1 MNCTISAVKL
11 SRQAGHIFPHLTW
24 LPKEVL
30 EVINRFPFHSARLF
44 AAGMDYVLNKR
55 TYFTALDGNDPVHF
69 LSSSSY
75 GYTLDIREFVGVI
88 PIRTTSL
95 LLSIGS
101 IAEQALID
109 NQDLKTV
116 LVPGN
121 QSIQSA
127 MVQYNAQNRVFPHLR
142 NKKGGISYFD
152 KPSIWSRRDMLI
164 QAIDAGASNLAGLK
178 ECYLVASYYERA
190 YNRVNLDNG
199 PLHGKIDQLD
209 YELPPF
215 PDTVEIKDG
224 DRFLFD
230 KPGVRYEKHWPDVL
244 FRDGKYSIVHHIPMP
259 VYHTIATPNTSNYE
273 DIRMAESDLGE
284 MACFILCKRKSKWG
298 AVYSNGLQYFFIQ
311 VVPFIHDTPEDV
323 ALEVSQFIDQDND
336 TKWVAWDEFEGIFP
350 DRNR

>member
-75 GYTLDIREFVGVI
+75 GYTLDIREFIGVI

-127 MVQYNAQNRVFPHLR
+127 MVQYNAQNIVFPHLR
-142 NKKGGISYFD
+142 NKYSVHMCQSAD
-152 KPSIWSRRDMLI
+152 
-164 QAIDAGASNLAGLK
+164 GA
-178 ECYLVASYYERA
+178 
-190 YNRVNLDNG
+190 
-199 PLHGKIDQLD
+199 
-209 YELPPF
+209 EL
-215 PDTVEIKDG
+215 
-224 DRFLFD
+224 
-230 KPGVRYEKHWPDVL
+230 
-244 FRDGKYSIVHHIPMP
+244 
-259 VYHTIATPNTSNYE
+259 
-273 DIRMAESDLGE
+273 
-284 MACFILCKRKSKWG
+284 
-298 AVYSNGLQYFFIQ
+298 
-311 VVPFIHDTPEDV
+311 
-323 ALEVSQFIDQDND
+323 
-336 TKWVAWDEFEGIFP
+336 
-350 DRNR
+350 